1 MDLAHRS
8 RNNDS
13 HAPHGDLLP
22 VGARQYLT
30 LEAEAVTISIF
41 ATQAIPLLLATP
53 AYAAAACRAT
63 RPHLT
68 PGQVRDL
75 GALNTRRQELA
86 DRTGLTL
93 RVVLDEA
100 ALHRPVA
107 SPHSQ
112 AGQLAHLAERATRA
126 RTTVQVLPLPTAWP
140 VLTTPF
146 SLLAFTDSVAPAGCA
161 VIATGQHLITR
172 RDTDIQAVD
181 NAFNS
186 LSQAALS
193 AEDSVRLIADLAA
206 QAVGKN

>member
-1 MDLAHRS
+1 
-8 RNNDS
+8 
-13 HAPHGDLLP
+13 
-22 VGARQYLT
+22 
-30 LEAEAVTISIF
+30 
-41 ATQAIPLLLATP
+41 
-53 AYAAAACRAT
+53 
-63 RPHLT
+63 
-68 PGQVRDL
+68 
-75 GALNTRRQELA
+75 
-86 DRTGLTL
+86 L